1 MPSFFDNILSAI
13 GSQPPPQQDQ
23 NNVFGRLVAGLG
35 NDPSQIPGMGPVNVA
50 QGMTMA
56 DAGPAPSIAPQGAGR
71 PRRSVLDMIGGLADT
86 IATVGGA
93 DPLYQRNLDAQL
105 ARDNAAQDRS
115 REIDLDGLR
124 KQLLENQVA
133 AGGQNLEAGQLG
145 IQDARNQLLE
155 SAGNGLRQVFG
166 RSGADGLAKAWP
178 LIAGQ
183 LGIPEEQAA
192 QIGQALTADPE
203 GTLAAIFPT
212 QPVANGGSQAKE
224 AQIFALLKS
233 QGTPEMAQAYLASL
247 TNPDAMTPYQMEA
260 LRLAREKFGFDQYK
274 FNNPPPSAAERTMT
288 AKEAAAAAQKDQ
300 AVNGALSFLD
310 DLERTVTAL
319 DKSGGMTRK
328 DQTIAGTLGAAARE
342 NLPLVERIVSPE
354 GFAAREELDGLL
366 TQGVSSLLP
375 MLTGMTIGP
384 KNMDAAKEMENLKRA
399 VISAKSADAAMSAI
413 RRYRQNLQQRQQQPS
428 APRTSGAPAPRQRG
442 TAPRTRQRQGA
453 PAVGTVEQGW
463 RFNGG
468 NPADRKNWTKVR

>member
-1 MPSFFDNILSAI
+1 MASFFNNILSAI
-13 GSQPPPQQDQ
+13 GNPPPAQPQD
-23 NNVFGRLVAGLG
+23 NVFGRLVAGLG
-35 NDPSQIPGMGPVNVA
+35 NDPSQIPNMGAVSTR
-50 QGMTMA
+50 GMTMA
-56 DAGPAPSIAPQGAGR
+56 DAGAPPPVAQPSGQ

-93 DPLYQRNLDAQL
+93 DPLYQRNLDARL
-105 ARDNAAQDRS
+105 ARDNAAQDRA

-124 KQLLENQVA
+124 RQLLENQVA
-133 AGGQNLEAGQLG
+133 AGGQNLEAGQLDL
-145 IQDARNQLLE
+145 QNARNQLLE

-166 RSGADGLAKAWP
+166 RVGADGLSKAWP

-192 QIGQALTADPE
+192 QIGQSLAADPE
-203 GTLAAIFPT
+203 GTLDAIFPS
-212 QPVANGGSQAKE
+212 QAANQGSQAKE
-224 AQIFALLKS
+224 AQVFALLKS
-233 QGTPEMAQAYLASL
+233 QGTPEMAQAYLASIS
-247 TNPDAMTPYQMEA
+247 NPDAMTPYQMAQLE
-260 LRLAREKFGFDQYK
+260 LARQRFGFDQYK

-328 DQTIAGTLGAAARE
+328 DQSIAGTLGAAARE

-375 MLTGMTIGP
+375 MLTGMTIGS

-413 RRYRQNLQQRQQQPS
+413 RRYRQNLQQRQQQPP

-442 TAPRTRQRQGA
+442 AAPRTRQRQGA
-453 PAVGTVEQGW
+453 PAVGTVRQGY

-468 NPADRKNWTKVR
+468 NPADPKNWTKVQ